1 MIDIQ
6 TQLTSHGQYIEHLRK
21 KLSSALTA
29 DDRANAAVYAEA
41 IIKEY
46 QSIAELLRG

>member
-1 MIDIQ
+1 MIDIK

-21 KLSSALTA
+21 KLSASLAA
-29 DDRANAAVYAEA
+29 DDKMNAAVYAEA

-46 QSIAELLRG
+46 QSIAALLRG

>member
-21 KLSSALTA
+21 KLLACLAS
-29 DDRANAAVYAEA
+29 DDKLNAVTYAEA
-41 IIKEY
+41 ISKEY
-46 QSIAELLRG
+46 TAVADLLRG